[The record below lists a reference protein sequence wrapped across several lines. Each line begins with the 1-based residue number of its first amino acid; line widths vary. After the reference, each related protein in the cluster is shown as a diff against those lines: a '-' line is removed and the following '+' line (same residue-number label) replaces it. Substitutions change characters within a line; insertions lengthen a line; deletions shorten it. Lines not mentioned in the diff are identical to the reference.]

1 MNRSLQN
8 DRRKVGKT
16 ADYCNNMRSAG
27 GFFDGRPSGKGL
39 DDIDMDLS
47 ALSLIIYIRKSVPNG
62 YT

>member
-1 MNRSLQN
+1 MNRSLQD

-16 ADYCNNMRSAG
+16 ADYCNNMESV

-39 DDIDMDLS
+39 HDIDMDLS
-47 ALSLIIYIRKSVPNG
+47 ALTLIIYIRRPARNG